1 MSIESK
7 AKAGGRLS
15 RRNGAVDLDQTDS
28 AILRVLADDGRVSR
42 ADLARRVNLSAP
54 ATGERVR
61 RLEESGVITGYRAE
75 FDYRKLGCTLTILI
89 RARPLPGRMDEMA
102 RAMRETPQIEVCERV
117 SGEDC
122 YIARAYVRDV
132 EEMEA
137 VIDRL
142 MPFGATSTAIVQSAP
157 VPVRLVEVNG

>member
-7 AKAGGRLS
+7 D
-15 RRNGAVDLDQTDS
+15 RRGFGLLRGNGDVTLDKTDH
-28 AILRVLADDGRVSR
+28 AILRALVDDARISR

-61 RLEESGVITGYRAE
+61 RLEEAGVVTGYRAE
-75 FDYRKLGCTLTILI
+75 IDYRRLGCTLTILI
-89 RARPLPGRMDEMA
+89 HARPLPGQMEQMA
-102 RAMRETPQIEVCERV
+102 RAMHESPQIEVCERV
-117 SGEDC
+117 SGENC
-122 YIARAYVRDV
+122 YVARAHVRDV

-142 MPFGATSTAIVQSAP
+142 MPFGATNTAIVQSVP
-157 VPVRLVEVNG
+157 VPSRLVGIDV